1 MSVRERRAAERPAV
15 LIVDAHDDRR
25 QALAQGLAAAGY
37 DATPAMTSQ
46 EGLKFARVLGPS
58 VIVGPVALLAEGEGE
73 ILEHCT
79 AGHVLERTILLLGS
93 PEEVDE
99 LPDGVRFL
107 PVAGLDHGEI
117 LRRIQL
123 VLTGREVGVETDL
136 DLRFLVGELSMVPF
150 LELVRSLHRC
160 HFTGRLVLTAGYVA
174 FERGTLYSAVLRE
187 LSPAAARQGAVAIR
201 GVKAFCRLARYT
213 DGPFRVLVEPT
224 RGDRDIH
231 EEAPD
236 LVMRAL
242 EEAQITLPPPRAR
255 VRIASGEL
263 KPSGE
268 FATHEN
274 LLLEMIAGCQTV
286 EELLDTVPSTDGR
299 VAQVL
304 EKLRAGGFVT
314 LERPRSEVRIVT
326 DSTADLPPELAREH
340 EIVVVPLCVVFGDDA
355 LRDGIDIQP
364 RDFYQMLE
372 TETQHPETQPPSV
385 AELFEHFLGIAEEQ
399 DVVAVHGSG
408 RLSQTLEYAR
418 VASRKLT
425 GDLTPHTL
433 ELVDSRN
440 MGMGVGLLA
449 LFAARMALRGS
460 TSQAI
465 TRRLREMTAR
475 VHTLFA
481 VDTLDYLKR
490 GGRIGAARARIGEF
504 LGIKPILGMIGGNID
519 QIDQVRGGR
528 QAHARIVKLFQ
539 GRVEEGRPIVAAV
552 AHARAPVWADS
563 LRSLLDETFDVA
575 EMIVTDI
582 GPVVGTHVGPGAVG
596 AAVFQPS
603 AEETALIA
611 PLD

>member
-1 MSVRERRAAERPAV
+1 MTVRERRAAERPAV

-25 QALAQGLAAAGY
+25 HALAQGLAEAGY
-37 DATPAMTSQ
+37 DVTPAMTAQ

-73 ILEHCT
+73 VLEHCM
-79 AGHVLERTILLLGS
+79 AGHVMERTILLLGS

-99 LPDGVRFL
+99 LPDEVRFL
-107 PVAGLDHGEI
+107 PVAGLDHEEI
-117 LRRIQL
+117 LRRIRL

-160 HFTGRLVLTAGYVA
+160 RFTGRLVLTAGYVA
-174 FERGTLYSAVLRE
+174 FEHGTVFSAMLRA
-187 LSPAAARQGAVAIR
+187 LSPAAARLGAVAVR
-201 GVKAFCRLARYT
+201 GIKAFCRLARHT

-224 RGDRDIH
+224 KGDRDVY

-242 EEAQITLPPPRAR
+242 EETQVALPPPHAR
-255 VRIASGEL
+255 LRLASGSIE
-263 KPSGE
+263 PSGE
-268 FATHEN
+268 FATHES
-274 LLLEMIAGCQTV
+274 LLLEVIAGCDTV

-299 VAQVL
+299 VILAL
-304 EKLRAGGFVT
+304 EKLREGGFVT
-314 LERPRSEVRIVT
+314 LERPLGEVRIVT

-340 EIVVVPLCVVFGDDA
+340 EIVVVPLSVVFGDDA
-355 LRDGIDIQP
+355 LRDGVDIQP

-372 TETQHPETQPPSV
+372 TEPQHPETQPPSV
-385 AELFEHFLGIAEEQ
+385 AELFEHFLEIAGEQ

-408 RLSQTLEYAR
+408 RLSQTLENAQQ
-418 VASRKLT
+418 ASLKLT
-425 GDLTPHTL
+425 SDLTTHTL

-440 MGMGVGLLA
+440 IGMGVGLMA

-460 TSQAI
+460 TSPAI
-465 TRRLREMTAR
+465 TRRLREIAPR

-504 LGIKPILGMIGGNID
+504 LGIKPILGMTGGNVD

-528 QAHARIVKLFQ
+528 QAHARIVKLFR
-539 GRVEEGRPIVAAV
+539 GRVDDGRPIVAAV
-552 AHARAPVWADS
+552 AHAQAPVWADS
-563 LRSLLDETFDVA
+563 LRSLLDEKFDVA

-603 AEETALIA
+603 EEEAALIA